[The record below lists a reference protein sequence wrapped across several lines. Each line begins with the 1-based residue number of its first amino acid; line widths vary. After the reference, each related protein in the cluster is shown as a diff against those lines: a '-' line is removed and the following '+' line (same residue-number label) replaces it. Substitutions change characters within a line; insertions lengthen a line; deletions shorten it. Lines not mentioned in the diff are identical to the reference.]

1 MKRLFVLA
9 SALALLA
16 CQPSDVKTKSVREV
30 LESGGKVDFTENGFR
45 YSGCRGADW
54 TDYRVTSDD
63 IRRLIISGDQLSGLN
78 GGMSS
83 CFRVGSTVS
92 ITSPSARGARAGLI
106 RITKISWVK
115 LDALRFLKGKAFA
128 NSADLNAYKDS
139 YRAKSDDHGLVTVL
153 EFHYIPGSAADENAP
168 LDPKPVTP

>member
-9 SALALLA
+9 SAFALLA
-16 CQPSDVKTKSVREV
+16 CQPSDVKTKSVRQV

-63 IRRLIISGDQLSGLN
+63 VRRQIVLGDQLSGLN

-92 ITSPSARGARAGLI
+92 ITSPAVRGARAGLI
-106 RITKISWVK
+106 HITKISWVK
-115 LDALRFLKGKAFA
+115 LDSLRSLRGKVFA
-128 NSADLNAYKDS
+128 NSTDFNAYKDS
-139 YRAKSDDHGLVTVL
+139 YRAKSDDYGLVTVL
-153 EFHYIPGSAADENAP
+153 EFTYVPGSAADEKTI